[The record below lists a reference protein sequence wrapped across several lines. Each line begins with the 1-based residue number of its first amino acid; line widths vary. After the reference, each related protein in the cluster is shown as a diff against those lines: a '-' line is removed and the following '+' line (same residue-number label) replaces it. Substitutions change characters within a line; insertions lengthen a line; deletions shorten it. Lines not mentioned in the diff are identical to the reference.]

1 MENLLSALRAAGES
15 TRLRIIGLLGH
26 GELTVSEL
34 VEILRQSQPRVS
46 RHLKLLCEAGLIDRL
61 REGTWV
67 FYRLTEEAKPK
78 ALIDVL
84 INSLDS
90 TDPDVSRD
98 RQRLAQ
104 IREQH
109 TEAANDYFRKNAAD
123 WDRIRSLYV
132 AEETV
137 EQVLLQM
144 TSEQEIDAFLDIGT
158 GTGRMLEL
166 FAGQAKSLVGI
177 DLSREMLTVARSN
190 LAGKDLSNCQARQG
204 SMYDLPIDNQSKDL
218 IVFHQVLHFG
228 DEPGL
233 AIREAARV
241 LKPGGTILVAD
252 FAPHDE
258 EFLRTDHAHRRLG
271 FATSEVEG
279 WARTAGL
286 ELSVSK
292 GLKGKPLTVMVWKLT
307 KPIKPSGKTSLRAK
321 DAIK

>member
-67 FYRLTEEAKPK
+67 FYRLTEEPKFK

-84 INSLDS
+84 VNNLSVEG
-90 TDPDVSRD
+90 PEVGRD
-98 RQRLAQ
+98 LQRLAQ
-104 IREQH
+104 IRDQH
-109 TEAANDYFRKNAAD
+109 TDRANEYFSKNAAQ
-123 WDRIRSLYV
+123 WDQMRSLYV
-132 AEETV
+132 AEEKV
-137 EQVLLQM
+137 EQELLKM
-144 TSEQEIDAFLDIGT
+144 ADGHDVDAFLDIGT
-158 GTGRMLEL
+158 GTGRMLEM
-166 FAGQAKSLVGI
+166 FADRAKSLIGI
-177 DLSREMLTVARSN
+177 DLSRDMLTVARSN
-190 LAGKDLSNCQARQG
+190 LEGKKLSNCQARHG
-204 SMYDLPIDNQSKDL
+204 SMYDLPVENDSKDL
-218 IVFHQVLHFG
+218 IVFHQVLHFA

-241 LKPGGTILVAD
+241 LKPNGMILVAD

-258 EFLRTDHAHRRLG
+258 EFLRSDHAHRRLG

-279 WARTAGL
+279 WARSAGL
-286 ELSVSK
+286 ALSASK
-292 GLKGKPLTVMVWKLT
+292 SLKGKPLTVIVWQLT
-307 KPIKPSGKTSLRAK
+307 KS
-321 DAIK
+321 